1 MRVII
6 IGRLL
11 EMDIGAKLKSIA
23 FKFTNLFYKKKFLAA
38 CMAALCFILICTS
51 IFVGINYHQIDMQ
64 EKSPFY
70 PIASYDYIT
79 TEDNVY
85 SIDDKLYGVPAFFRT
100 DFASIPQFLWFLDAP
115 YKASFVYPAIWH
127 DYAYVCP
134 GKFTRKD
141 VDDIFYNMLRF
152 EGNSFYT
159 SFKMY
164 LAVRLFGGF
173 YFNENGIC
181 EDLVIQMEADEK
193 QYNEDNPNH
202 G

>member
-1 MRVII
+1 
-6 IGRLL
+6 
-11 EMDIGAKLKSIA
+11 MDIGAKLKSIVMR
-23 FKFTNLFYKKKFLAA
+23 FTNLFYNKRFVVA
-38 CMAALCFILICTS
+38 CMAALCLVLVLTGVSTNIA
-51 IFVGINYHQIDMQ
+51 YHQVEMK

-79 TEDNVY
+79 TEDNIY

-100 DFASIPQFLWFLDAP
+100 DFASIPQFLWFLEAP

-127 DYAYVCP
+127 DYAYTCP
-134 GKFTRKD
+134 GKFTRKEI
-141 VDDIFYNMLRF
+141 DDIFYNMLRY

-164 LAVRLFGGF
+164 LAVRLVGNL

-181 EDLVIQMEADEK
+181 EDLVIQMELDEAK
-193 QYNEDNPNH
+193 YDKENPNH
-202 G
+202 GQL